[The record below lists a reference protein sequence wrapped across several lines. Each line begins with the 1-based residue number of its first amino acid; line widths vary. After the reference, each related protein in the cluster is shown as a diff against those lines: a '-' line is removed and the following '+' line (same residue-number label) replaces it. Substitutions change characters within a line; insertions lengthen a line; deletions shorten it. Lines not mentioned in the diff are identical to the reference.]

1 VLSDLK
7 SEIKKLPKS
16 EQVSLTYGGEEE
28 SEVENYIPL
37 AKALFAGVVLIF
49 LILLFQFKKTR
60 LVMLVM
66 MTMPLSIIGAAIG
79 LLITGYPFGLT
90 TFLGIMSLMG
100 IVVRNGIIL
109 IDYAEELRNK
119 NGMTLLNAAI
129 AAGKRRM
136 RPIFLTSSAAAV
148 GVVPMILSGSSLWG
162 PLGSVICFGLL
173 VSMILTLYVVPIMYN
188 QLLKKDLD
196 LALNGN
202 D

>member
-1 VLSDLK
+1 
-7 SEIKKLPKS
+7 
-16 EQVSLTYGGEEE
+16 
-28 SEVENYIPL
+28 
-37 AKALFAGVVLIF
+37 
-49 LILLFQFKKTR
+49 
-60 LVMLVM
+60 
-66 MTMPLSIIGAAIG
+66 
-79 LLITGYPFGLT
+79 
-90 TFLGIMSLMG
+90 MG